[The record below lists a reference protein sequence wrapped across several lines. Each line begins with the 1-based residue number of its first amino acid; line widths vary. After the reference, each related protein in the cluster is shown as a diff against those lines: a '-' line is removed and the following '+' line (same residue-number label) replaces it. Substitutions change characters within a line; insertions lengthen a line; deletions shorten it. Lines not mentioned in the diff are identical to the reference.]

1 MMLAPL
7 LALLAGAAIAVQ
19 ASMNA
24 KLGVLLRSSM
34 LGTGVA
40 FLVGLGFVLLAFLV
54 FSREIPSLAAV
65 RSVPLYLWFSGGA
78 LSAFAISTYFYLIP
92 QMGIGT
98 MMSWALTGQVV
109 VAMLA
114 GHFGWFDLPQQPV
127 NWPRLAG
134 VAALVFGIVLING
147 G

>member
-1 MMLAPL
+1 MTMSPFF
-7 LALLAGAAIAVQ
+7 ALLADAAIAAQ

-24 KLGVLLRSSM
+24 QLGVLLRSAM

-40 FLVGLGFVLLAFLV
+40 FLVGLGFVLLAFFAV
-54 FSREIPSLAAV
+54 SRDFPSLEAV
-65 RSVPLYLWFSGGA
+65 RSVPVYLWFSGGA

-98 MMSWALTGQVV
+98 MMSWALSGQVV

-114 GHFGWFDLPQQPV
+114 GHFGWFDLPVQPI
-127 NWPRLAG
+127 NWSRCAG
-134 VAALVFGIVLING
+134 VIALVVGIVFING
-147 G
+147 D

>member
-1 MMLAPL
+1 MALSPL
-7 LALLAGAAIAVQ
+7 IALLAGAAIAAQ

-24 KLGVLLRSSM
+24 QLGVLLRSAM

-40 FLVGLGFVLLAFLV
+40 FLAGLGFTLLAF
-54 FSREIPSLAAV
+54 FAISRDIPSLETVRAV
-65 RSVPLYLWFSGGA
+65 PVYLWFSGGA

-98 MMSWALTGQVV
+98 MMSWALTGQLV

-114 GHFGWFDLPQQPV
+114 GHFGWFDLPEQPIS
-127 NWPRLAG
+127 WLRLAG
-134 VAALVFGIVLING
+134 VAALVIGIILING
-147 G
+147 E

>member
-1 MMLAPL
+1 MTMSPL
-7 LALLAGAAIAVQ
+7 FALLAGAAIAAQ

-24 KLGVLLRSSM
+24 QLGVLLRSAM

-40 FLVGLGFVLLAFLV
+40 FLVGLGFVLLAFLAL
-54 FSREIPSLAAV
+54 SRDFPSLEAV
-65 RSVPLYLWFSGGA
+65 RSVPVYLWFSGGA

-98 MMSWALTGQVV
+98 MMSWALTGQIV

-114 GHFGWFDLPQQPV
+114 GHFGWFDLPVQPI
-127 NWPRLAG
+127 NWSRLVG
-134 VAALVFGIVLING
+134 VIALVIGIILING
-147 G
+147 D

>member
-1 MMLAPL
+1 MAMFPL
-7 LALLAGAAIAVQ
+7 FALLAGAAISAQ

-24 KLGVLLRSSM
+24 QLGVLLRSAM

-40 FLVGLGFVLLAFLV
+40 FLVGLGFVSLAFFALQRD
-54 FSREIPSLAAV
+54 FPSPEAV
-65 RSVPLYLWFSGGA
+65 RSVPVYLWFSGGA

-98 MMSWALTGQVV
+98 MMSWALTGQLV

-114 GHFGWFDLPQQPV
+114 GHFGWFDFPVQPI
-127 NWPRLAG
+127 NWSRLAG
-134 VAALVFGIVLING
+134 VLALAIGIILING
-147 G
+147 D

>member
-1 MMLAPL
+1 MTMSPVF
-7 LALLAGAAIAVQ
+7 ALLAGAAIAAQ

-24 KLGVLLRSSM
+24 QLSVLLRSAMS
-34 LGTGVA
+34 GTGVA
-40 FLVGLGFVLLAFLV
+40 FLVGLAFVLLAF
-54 FSREIPSLAAV
+54 FSLSRDFPSPEVV

-114 GHFGWFDLPQQPV
+114 GHFGWFDLPVQSI
-127 NWPRLAG
+127 NGSKLAG
-134 VAALVFGIVLING
+134 VASLVIGIVLING
-147 G
+147 D

>member
-1 MMLAPL
+1 MTMSPL
-7 LALLAGAAIAVQ
+7 FALIAGAAIAAQ

-24 KLGVLLRSSM
+24 QLGVLLRSAM

-40 FLVGLGFVLLAFLV
+40 FLVGLGFVLLAFFVL
-54 FSREIPSLAAV
+54 SRDFPSMEAV
-65 RSVPLYLWFSGGA
+65 RSVPFYLWFSGGA

-92 QMGIGT
+92 QMGIGA

-114 GHFGWFDLPQQPV
+114 GHFGWFDLPVQPI
-127 NWPRLAG
+127 NWPKLAG
-134 VAALVFGIVLING
+134 VMALAVGIVLITG
-147 G
+147 D

>member
-1 MMLAPL
+1 MTLAPL

-24 KLGVLLRSSM
+24 QLGVLLRSSI
-34 LGTGVA
+34 LGTWVA
-40 FLVGLGFVLLAFLV
+40 FLVSLAFVSLALVLL
-54 FSREIPSLAAV
+54 SREMPTSAAV

-98 MMSWALTGQVV
+98 MMSWALTGQVL

-114 GHFGWFDLPQQPV
+114 GHFGWFDLPLQPV

-134 VAALVFGIVLING
+134 VAALVCGIVLING